1 MEATKV
7 VSHPR
12 LDPIPEHATS
22 EEDAHPKSEL
32 MYIIVIYNS
41 YVYNDQQS

>member
-1 MEATKV
+1 MEAVKV

-12 LDPIPEHATS
+12 LDPILEHATS

-32 MYIIVIYNS
+32 MYIIVIYS
-41 YVYNDQQS
+41 TYVYIDQQS